1 MHHKEIISVRANQ
14 HPHKINHLSR
24 FLRKITS
31 FAPLFNLVKPS
42 ERPQG
47 ISIMMRVKD
56 ERDWIGP
63 SIESIKPIA
72 DEIVVVDNGS
82 KDGSYEIV
90 QELAAEGKGLIKH
103 WQRPDLNHCDLSNFA
118 HEQTSFRWILR
129 WDGDMVAHTSGKYN
143 ILNLRNRIL
152 SLSAQRYYLIY
163 LRHINLSGDLSHQDP
178 KEQFHI
184 EEYIH
189 TFSSKARYIHPKR
202 FEAIKVPRYYKVL
215 FWYEPYSFHVNVKPA
230 RRMLRRY
237 FWDDWM
243 ELKDYTKFPTL
254 DDYVRVKIES
264 EFGTTSWK
272 EAEKRCVQRVLSTHI
287 PYRQDIFGPYAELL
301 KPYLENP
308 KYKMIYENGKIIG
321 RDES

>member
-1 MHHKEIISVRANQ
+1 MQNDELQCVSANQ
-14 HPHKINHLSR
+14 YPQQMNYLSR
-24 FLRKITS
+24 FIRSVLS
-31 FAPLFNLVKPS
+31 LAPRYHLAAIPG
-42 ERPQG
+42 RPQG

-118 HEQTSFRWILR
+118 HEQTSFRWIFR
-129 WDGDMVAHTSGKYN
+129 WDGDMIARTGGEYN
-143 ILNLRNRIL
+143 IVKLRKRIL
-152 SLSAQRYYLIY
+152 ALDPRRFYLIY
-163 LRHINLSGDLSHQDP
+163 LRHINLSGDLCHQDP

-189 TFSSKARYIHPKR
+189 TFSSHACYVHPKR
-202 FEAIKVPRYYKVL
+202 FEAIKVPKYYKVL

>member
-1 MHHKEIISVRANQ
+1 MRNDELQCVSANQ
-14 HPHKINHLSR
+14 YPHQINHLSR
-24 FLRKITS
+24 FIRSVLS
-31 FAPLFNLVKPS
+31 FAPRCHLVATP

-56 ERDWIGP
+56 EKDWIGP

-82 KDGSYEIV
+82 KDGSYEII

-118 HEQTSFRWILR
+118 QGQTSFRWIFR

-189 TFSSKARYIHPKR
+189 TFSCKAHYVHPKR
-202 FEAIKVPRYYKVL
+202 FEAIKVPKYYKVL

-230 RRMLRRY
+230 GRMLRRY

-243 ELKDYTKFPTL
+243 ELKDYINFPTL
-254 DDYVRVKIES
+254 DDYVKAKIES
-264 EFGTTSWK
+264 EFGTTLWE
-272 EAEKRCVQRVLSTHI
+272 EAEKICVQKVFSKHI
-287 PYRQDIFGPYAELL
+287 PYRQDILGPYPELL
-301 KPYLENP
+301 KPHLEHP
-308 KYKMIYENGKIIG
+308 KYKMLYENGKIIG
-321 RDES
+321 RDEL